1 MLVAEGCIVQ
11 RYIDKECL
19 TFCSM
24 YLNDVDTIFN
34 KVERNNEMVD
44 FGGEI
49 SIFSCKGR
57 PFELK
62 ELEKFHTKIREIDRK
77 TSDSGNCGKIKR
89 RVWHEDIIDYYGY
102 YRRKDSKMIE
112 ESAAISI
119 YKSRNGSKDQPIFCH
134 LKPKQGMENPSHKK
148 LKQVSGK
155 RQYQGVENP
164 SHKKQKHMSGKTKR
178 FDSSQMEMGGPGKG
192 AFARYD
198 HQKKPSS
205 KPSSSKPVSSM
216 PSRYLRMQDEE
227 LHVEETRN
235 SISPSQSRGRR
246 VTTRNQ
252 EEQYLQEHYHEYE
265 TRNSFS
271 PPQSHGRRV
280 RIDTNEAYQQ
290 EQQHEG
296 DSIQTE
302 TCMSDDE
309 DEEEN
314 IGSTSHVTRKETRA
328 LGETRKSRLNKGS
341 LVFEVD
347 ESFGRII
354 GKNSQGFITK
364 GGCVMR
370 KYAKLDG
377 TTWKKQPDL
386 LKTDI
391 ISKTTMLPE
400 FCLEQFTADLK
411 ICTTNLLGLL
421 KMTWNLWSENSDFD
435 FKCTR
440 MRSAMSSQ
448 LGYQH
453 RNHQYKLHIHY
464 KEYETMEEAMT
475 HPPKG
480 IEVSDWVLL
489 CERFASEDFQ
499 KISEKNKK
507 NRSKNLVPPTV
518 GTRSLARRVDESR
531 REGKEVSEIEQ
542 YKMAHYSKKLK
553 GMINEEAD
561 TIWNDLQTEEA
572 TSSCTSAEICL
583 KKLGHLPGHIKGRS
597 ASNKQILETVNLRS
611 ELKALK
617 EENKATNEKVDYLL
631 EEMKKMA
638 QLLQHWNRTAIVS
651 LITGH
656 KNMLARKSVNY
667 VGHPNLFMV
676 RRLGMLKAYDRKTE
690 ASHKFR
696 LEVLGNRPLCLGHNL
711 FSVGQFCDSDLEVA
725 FRRNTCFFRNLEGVD
740 LLKGNRTTN
749 LYTINLHEMASAS
762 LISLIAR
769 ATSTKSW
776 LWHQRLSHLN
786 FDTINDLAKNDLV
799 TCLSKFKY
807 HKEHLCPL
815 CEQEKSKK
823 ASHPPKPVPNSK
835 QRLHLLYMDLCG
847 PMRVESINEKR
858 YILVIVDDY
867 SRYMWVHFLRSKDEA
882 PEAIKTFLKKI
893 QVLLQAPVTINDR
906 EDIGKLGVK
915 GDIGFFI
922 GYFANSCAYR
932 VYNRRTKKIME
943 TMNITFDELSAMDF
957 KQRSSKPRLQ
967 GMTSGKSVQDSI
979 LPMYDDYIGGQPSA
993 ATTTTPAAQAPQVLQ
1008 TPTASTTT
1016 ADTAPTPTNT
1026 SSQATDIPN
1035 TS

>member
-1 MLVAEGCIVQ
+1 
-11 RYIDKECL
+11 
-19 TFCSM
+19 
-24 YLNDVDTIFN
+24 
-34 KVERNNEMVD
+34 
-44 FGGEI
+44 
-49 SIFSCKGR
+49 
-57 PFELK
+57 
-62 ELEKFHTKIREIDRK
+62 
-77 TSDSGNCGKIKR
+77 
-89 RVWHEDIIDYYGY
+89 
-102 YRRKDSKMIE
+102 
-112 ESAAISI
+112 
-119 YKSRNGSKDQPIFCH
+119 
-134 LKPKQGMENPSHKK
+134 
-148 LKQVSGK
+148 
-155 RQYQGVENP
+155 
-164 SHKKQKHMSGKTKR
+164 MSGKMMR

-192 AFARYD
+192 AFTRYD

-205 KPSSSKPVSSM
+205 KPSSSKPVSNM

-235 SISPSQSRGRR
+235 SFSPSQSRGRR

-252 EEQYLQEHYHEYE
+252 EEQYLHEHYHEYE

-271 PPQSHGRRV
+271 PPQK
-280 RIDTNEAYQQ
+280 

-328 LGETRKSRLNKGS
+328 LGETRKIQLNKGS

-391 ISKTTMLPE
+391 ISKTT
-400 FCLEQFTADLK
+400 
-411 ICTTNLLGLL
+411 
-421 KMTWNLWSENSDFD
+421 ENSDFD

-453 RNHQYKLHIHY
+453 RNHQYKLHLHY

-561 TIWNDLQTEEA
+561 TIWNDLQAEEA

-597 ASNKQILETVNLRS
+597 ASTKQILETVNLRS

-638 QLLQHWNRTAIVS
+638 QLQPTVS
-651 LITGH
+651 NTL
-656 KNMLARKSVNY
+656 L
-667 VGHPNLFMV
+667 PNEDM
-676 RRLGMLKAYDRKTE
+676 MTSELKDDVEY
-690 ASHKFR
+690 
-696 LEVLGNRPLCLGHNL
+696 
-711 FSVGQFCDSDLEVA
+711 
-725 FRRNTCFFRNLEGVD
+725 
-740 LLKGNRTTN
+740 
-749 LYTINLHEMASAS
+749 YS
-762 LISLIAR
+762 LIS
-769 ATSTKSW
+769 
-776 LWHQRLSHLN
+776 
-786 FDTINDLAKNDLV
+786 
-799 TCLSKFKY
+799 
-807 HKEHLCPL
+807 
-815 CEQEKSKK
+815 KK
-823 ASHPPKPVPNSK
+823 
-835 QRLHLLYMDLCG
+835 R
-847 PMRVESINEKR
+847 
-858 YILVIVDDY
+858 
-867 SRYMWVHFLRSKDEA
+867 KDEA
-882 PEAIKTFLKKI
+882 AKRAAEVEGVEENEENDNEPPPTEEQIKKARKEILNVSLRDQNDGKKLNAHHTLFRKRI
-893 QVLLQAPVTINDR
+893 PDDNL
-906 EDIGKLGVK
+906 
-915 GDIGFFI
+915 FI
-922 GYFANSCAYR
+922 FTTNC
-932 VYNRRTKKIME
+932 
-943 TMNITFDELSAMDF
+943 
-957 KQRSSKPRLQ
+957 
-967 GMTSGKSVQDSI
+967 I
-979 LPMYDDYIGGQPSA
+979 LF
-993 ATTTTPAAQAPQVLQ
+993 TTTTIQGFKNAIESKASP
-1008 TPTASTTT
+1008 PTSHIFSSNPKET
-1016 ADTAPTPTNT
+1016 AWKLLGNPETARKLHRKRFE
-1026 SSQATDIPN
+1026 Q
-1035 TS
+1035 

>member
-1 MLVAEGCIVQ
+1 
-11 RYIDKECL
+11 
-19 TFCSM
+19 
-24 YLNDVDTIFN
+24 
-34 KVERNNEMVD
+34 
-44 FGGEI
+44 
-49 SIFSCKGR
+49 
-57 PFELK
+57 
-62 ELEKFHTKIREIDRK
+62 
-77 TSDSGNCGKIKR
+77 
-89 RVWHEDIIDYYGY
+89 
-102 YRRKDSKMIE
+102 
-112 ESAAISI
+112 
-119 YKSRNGSKDQPIFCH
+119 
-134 LKPKQGMENPSHKK
+134 
-148 LKQVSGK
+148 
-155 RQYQGVENP
+155 
-164 SHKKQKHMSGKTKR
+164 
-178 FDSSQMEMGGPGKG
+178 
-192 AFARYD
+192 
-198 HQKKPSS
+198 
-205 KPSSSKPVSSM
+205 
-216 PSRYLRMQDEE
+216 MQDEE

-235 SISPSQSRGRR
+235 SISPSQSHGRR
-246 VTTRNQ
+246 VTTKNQ
-252 EEQYLQEHYHEYE
+252 EEQYLHEHYHEYE

-271 PPQSHGRRV
+271 PTQSHGRRV
-280 RIDTNEAYQQ
+280 RIDTNEAYRQ
-290 EQQHEG
+290 EQHHEG
-296 DSIQTE
+296 DSIQTETYMSDDEYEEENTGSTSHVTRKEARAFGKTRKSRLNKGNLVFEYVKLDGTTWKKQLDLLKTDIFSKITMLPEFCLEQFTTDLKIYTTNLLGLLKMTWNLWSENSDFDFKCTRMRSAMSSQLGYQHRNHQYKLHIHYKEYETMEEAMTHPSKGIEVSDWVLLCERFASEDFQKISEKNKKNRAKNLVPPTVGTRSLARRVDESRREGKEVSEIEQYKMAHYSKRLKGMINEEADTIWNDLQTEEATSSCTSAEICLKKLGHLPGHIKGRSASTKQILETVNLRSELKALKEENKATNEKVDYLLEEMKKMAQLLQQFQTRDCIVRIASASLEAIIQTE

-421 KMTWNLWSENSDFD
+421 KMTWNLWSVCGRKTLTLTSSVQ
-435 FKCTR
+435 R
-440 MRSAMSSQ
+440 MEDAYVSQ

-638 QLLQHWNRTAIVS
+638 QLLQQFQTRVFDN
-651 LITGH
+651 
-656 KNMLARKSVNY
+656 AR
-667 VGHPNLFMV
+667 
-676 RRLGMLKAYDRKTE
+676 
-690 ASHKFR
+690 
-696 LEVLGNRPLCLGHNL
+696 
-711 FSVGQFCDSDLEVA
+711 
-725 FRRNTCFFRNLEGVD
+725 
-740 LLKGNRTTN
+740 
-749 LYTINLHEMASAS
+749 
-762 LISLIAR
+762 
-769 ATSTKSW
+769 
-776 LWHQRLSHLN
+776 
-786 FDTINDLAKNDLV
+786 
-799 TCLSKFKY
+799 SK
-807 HKEHLCPL
+807 ERE
-815 CEQEKSKK
+815 CE
-823 ASHPPKPVPNSK
+823 
-835 QRLHLLYMDLCG
+835 LLYSD
-847 PMRVESINEKR
+847 
-858 YILVIVDDY
+858 
-867 SRYMWVHFLRSKDEA
+867 A
-882 PEAIKTFLKKI
+882 
-893 QVLLQAPVTINDR
+893 
-906 EDIGKLGVK
+906 
-915 GDIGFFI
+915 
-922 GYFANSCAYR
+922 
-932 VYNRRTKKIME
+932 
-943 TMNITFDELSAMDF
+943 
-957 KQRSSKPRLQ
+957 
-967 GMTSGKSVQDSI
+967 
-979 LPMYDDYIGGQPSA
+979 
-993 ATTTTPAAQAPQVLQ
+993 
-1008 TPTASTTT
+1008 
-1016 ADTAPTPTNT
+1016 
-1026 SSQATDIPN
+1026 
-1035 TS
+1035 